1 MHEAIAFDRTLIN
14 VKLMILS
21 DMRIE
26 KRNSRYVCENFS
38 SPKYPHC
45 SNPTHFPYFP
55 SRP

>member
-1 MHEAIAFDRTLIN
+1 MHEAIAFGRTLIN